1 MAFDQLLFY
10 AFGAVSVIGSVLV
23 VGQRNPIYSVLAI
36 ILSFFGLAGLYV
48 LLEAPFVAV
57 VQIIIYAGAIM
68 VLFLFTV
75 MLLNVP
81 REDAAEWDR
90 THPLYRPGPMRLGAV
105 LALLMAAQLFWALSR
120 TPGGSAG
127 VGQQTVGVSS
137 VRDVGRVLFTDYM
150 FAFEVTS
157 LLIIAAMIGAVV
169 LARKHGE

>member
-1 MAFDQLLFY
+1 LASDGVLFY

-36 ILSFFGLAGLYV
+36 ILSFFGLAGLYI
-48 LLEAPFVAV
+48 LLDAPFVAV

-90 THPLYRPGPMRLGAV
+90 AHPLYRPGPVRLGAI
-105 LALLMAAQLFWALSR
+105 LAAMMAAQLFWALSR
-120 TPGGSAG
+120 SPGGDAG
-127 VGQQTVGVSS
+127 VGEQAVGVSS
-137 VRDVGRVLFTDYM
+137 VRDLGRVLYTDYM
-150 FAFEVTS
+150 FVFEVTS
-157 LLIIAAMIGAVV
+157 ILILAAMIGAVV